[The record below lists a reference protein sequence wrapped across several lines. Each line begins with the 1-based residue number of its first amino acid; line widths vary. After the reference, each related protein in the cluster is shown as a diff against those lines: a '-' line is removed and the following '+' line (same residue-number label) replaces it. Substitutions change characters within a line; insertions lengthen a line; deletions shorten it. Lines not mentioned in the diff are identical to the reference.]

1 MFTGIITHLGQ
12 VLDLND
18 GVLRLSLPDNLS
30 LPEGGSLAV
39 NGTCLTAIQ
48 ESDGTFRA
56 DLSPETL
63 RKTALGKLRSDQ
75 VVNLEL
81 PCQIGQTLDGHY
93 VLGHVDTIGHVVG
106 FEKEKN
112 SYLYTFEVDAEW
124 DRYLVEKGSV
134 AMDGISLTIFN
145 VDQGR
150 FSVAIIPHT
159 LEQTN
164 LNEKQAGDSVNVE
177 FDILG
182 KYTEKLLI
190 SKTHA
195 VG

>member
-1 MFTGIITHLGQ
+1 MFTGIITHLGK
-12 VLDLND
+12 VLDLSA
-18 GVLRLSLPDNLS
+18 GVLRLSLPADLS
-30 LPEGGSLAV
+30 LSEGGSLAV

-63 RKTALGKLRSDQ
+63 RKTALGELRSDQ

-93 VLGHVDTIGHVVG
+93 VLGHVDTMGHLV
-106 FEKEKN
+106 EIKAEEN
-112 SYLYTFEVDAEW
+112 SYLYTFEVEAEW

-134 AMDGISLTIFN
+134 AVDGISLTIFD
-145 VDQGR
+145 VDQG
-150 FSVAIIPHT
+150 
-159 LEQTN
+159 
-164 LNEKQAGDSVNVE
+164 KQKQQGDSVNIE

-182 KYTEKLLI
+182 KYTEKLL
-190 SKTHA
+190 KTNAYA